1 MVFNS
6 RGQISLDLLFAI
18 LVLVSFFSALQ
29 IFSEEFLSS
38 NHNITY
44 DYQLENSAR
53 SIVSFLVDS
62 TAGNYESSFSSD
74 FSASFV
80 VPKIF
85 VEDYSVK
92 VSPNVEFNDDFSVVT
107 VSIPDSPFS
116 VSKQISPSVSAKLSS
131 FFVFYSNGVL
141 RVRFS

>member
-38 NHNITY
+38 NNNITY

-53 SIVSFLVDS
+53 SIVSFLVGS
-62 TAGNYESSFSSD
+62 TAGNYESSFSPN
-74 FSASFV
+74 FSASFI

-92 VSPNVEFNDDFSVVT
+92 VSPVVEFNSDFSIVT

-116 VSKQISPSVSAKLSS
+116 VSKTIPPSVSAKLSS
-131 FFVFYSNGVL
+131 FFVSYSNGVL
-141 RVRFS
+141 RVAFP